1 MDTVALLICSHFFT
15 RNGDKVGIISFFR
28 TRGLMDLRH
37 LSVCVQTC
45 TRIKGEEGGGV
56 PSILEKKA
64 IKVSVITK

>member
-1 MDTVALLICSHFFT
+1 
-15 RNGDKVGIISFFR
+15 
-28 TRGLMDLRH
+28 MDLRH